1 MNSMIAD
8 GSDAPWW
15 DDYEYKECP
24 DCEGTGYM
32 LDPFFTDDKAF
43 CRRCDGT
50 GEVKIYL

>member
-24 DCEGTGYM
+24 DCEGAGYIQDRYFDEM
-32 LDPFFTDDKAF
+32 VPCK
-43 CRRCDGT
+43 RCDGE
-50 GEVKIYL
+50 GVI